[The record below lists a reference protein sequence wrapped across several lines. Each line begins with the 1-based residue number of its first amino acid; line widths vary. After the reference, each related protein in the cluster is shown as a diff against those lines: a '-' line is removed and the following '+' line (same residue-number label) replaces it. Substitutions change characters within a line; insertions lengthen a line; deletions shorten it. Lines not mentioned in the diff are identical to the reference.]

1 MLGGVG
7 NVLGAAYG
15 AGVVVAFV
23 GSGNVAVGGVGVVV
37 AVSVSVVV
45 VIVTVFAGNVLGAN
59 DSGGGVVGNV
69 VGDFFA
75 GIVVGNIFGACGWAK
90 VFAAAGAA
98 PLRHLGVDGVEGVEL
113 LYPNLLLFPLLF
125 RLFLLPDL
133 TDSAKTT
140 VFSLFKDLRTIDVM
154 FFTTT

>member
-37 AVSVSVVV
+37 AVSVAGVV

-75 GIVVGNIFGACGWAK
+75 GIVVGNIFGACGW
-90 VFAAAGAA
+90 AGAA

-140 VFSLFKDLRTIDVM
+140 VFSLFKDLRTIDVVLFM
-154 FFTTT
+154 PR